1 MFRRTI
7 SPLPNQSVFFIKDL
21 FMPAC
26 INCIHFKQHTNTNTN
41 TTTTN
46 TTNTNDSKYVLYLSN
61 CLKFGHKD
69 LISGKVVY
77 DFADK
82 CRSDEVKCGLRAKF
96 FVKI

>member
-7 SPLPNQSVFFIKDL
+7 STLPNQSIFFIKDL

-26 INCIHFKQHTNTNTN
+26 VNCIHFKHHTN
-41 TTTTN
+41 
-46 TTNTNDSKYVLYLSN
+46 NDNKYVLYLSN

-69 LISGKVVY
+69 LISGNVVY

-82 CRSDEVKCGLRAKF
+82 CRSDEVKCGLRAKY

>member
-7 SPLPNQSVFFIKDL
+7 SPLPNQSIFFIKDL
-21 FMPAC
+21 FMSAC
-26 INCIHFKQHTNTNTN
+26 VNCIHFKQHT
-41 TTTTN
+41 
-46 TTNTNDSKYVLYLSN
+46 TNDSKYVLYLSN

-96 FVKI
+96 FVKS